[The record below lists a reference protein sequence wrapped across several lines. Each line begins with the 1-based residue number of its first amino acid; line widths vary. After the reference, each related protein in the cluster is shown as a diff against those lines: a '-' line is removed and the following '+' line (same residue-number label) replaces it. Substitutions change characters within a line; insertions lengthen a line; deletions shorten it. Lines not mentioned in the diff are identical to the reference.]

1 MAGHCKMINDIDIF
15 VTSNSFSKN
24 KILRKKMRDIFPK
37 TKFNDTGLY
46 LSSNQLI
53 KYANKSEGLVLG
65 LEKIDEYVLSKLK
78 NLKFISKYG
87 VGIDNID
94 LDLCKK
100 KNIKVL
106 YQKGVNSDS
115 VAELTLSYIILL
127 SRNALTTNNLLK
139 NKKIW
144 KKNGGMQLCEL
155 TVGIIGFGS
164 IGRKIAS
171 YLKKFGCKILVNDL
185 IDYSSVCK
193 KYKYTFCSKDYLLS
207 NSDIVTLHTSLNDS
221 SYKMVDKNFLKK
233 LKSTSY
239 IVNTSR
245 GDIINEEH
253 FFKALEN
260 KEIAGAALDVFQNE
274 PKINNNFLKFDN
286 IFCSPHIA
294 GNSNRAI
301 IEMGNSAINNILKY
315 INTSN

>member
-1 MAGHCKMINDIDIF
+1 M
-15 VTSNSFSKN
+15 
-24 KILRKKMRDIFPK
+24 
-37 TKFNDTGLY
+37 
-46 LSSNQLI
+46 Q
-53 KYANKSEGLVLG
+53 
-65 LEKIDEYVLSKLK
+65 
-78 NLKFISKYG
+78 
-87 VGIDNID
+87 
-94 LDLCKK
+94 K

-155 TVGIIGFGS
+155 TIGIIGFGS

-193 KYKYTFCSKDYLLS
+193 KYKYSFCSKDYLLS

-315 INTSN
+315 FNTSN